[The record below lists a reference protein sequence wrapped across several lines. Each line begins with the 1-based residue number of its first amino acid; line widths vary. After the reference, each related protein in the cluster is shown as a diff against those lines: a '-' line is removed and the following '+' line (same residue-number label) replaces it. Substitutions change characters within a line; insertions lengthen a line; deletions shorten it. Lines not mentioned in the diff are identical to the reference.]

1 MVWGEGE
8 DQQFAA
14 FKLKPGTAPNT
25 VEIDWIMAGPEQ
37 RKGVGSRA
45 IKELQ
50 RQAQESGIRLTL
62 YPWAKGNV
70 SQASLTRLYKRHGF
84 KPIAKGAKP
93 MAWEPVNEINDDLR
107 CATGIMEDIESI
119 PALINKTAD
128 VDGILVSINTNAT
141 NASLYATSNGKRL
154 GYAEF
159 DRDGNTLLPY
169 DLEVDDKYRGQGI
182 AAVMYDYAKSLGF
195 TINASTEQTD
205 AGKYFWKKN
214 RGEERVWEDSINE
227 DATVYKEI
235 EFVCVNP
242 GSKGATN
249 KQAQAKLYQF
259 LKQVPGAIPLWQD
272 WDHVESGQK
281 SLTAIYKDPT
291 VRSTI
296 LDAAK
301 KLGIAVDLEQEVDG
315 NYVDRAIRGEHEGQ
329 INEVTMV
336 NTQSR
341 SKQQHLD
348 VMPNDGRPIP
358 PGQESDYL
366 GDLVAEMGNG
376 LQLWSWTDRGT
387 VTYYVFDTRSRTSQ
401 LGTTGR
407 PYTSNRNSFVVQG
420 VYSGP
425 KNQYRAADLYAFLI
439 LNRGLT
445 LVSDNKQSEGGYR
458 VWQELERRY
467 GNKINIHGFDTKT
480 DQGVNVTTRD
490 EPETH
495 VDRETVKRAGPQ
507 MKKELGTISR
517 DLRFVASKK

>member
-1 MVWGEGE
+1 MFICEIF
-8 DQQFAA
+8 DQ
-14 FKLKPGTAPNT
+14 LP
-25 VEIDWIMAGPEQ
+25 D
-37 RKGVGSRA
+37 
-45 IKELQ
+45 
-50 RQAQESGIRLTL
+50 
-62 YPWAKGNV
+62 
-70 SQASLTRLYKRHGF
+70 
-84 KPIAKGAKP
+84 
-93 MAWEPVNEINDDLR
+93 
-107 CATGIMEDIESI
+107 
-119 PALINKTAD
+119 LINKTAE

-141 NASLYATSNGKRL
+141 NASIYATSNGKRL

-159 DRDGNTLLPY
+159 DRDDNVLVPY
-169 DLEVDDKYRGQGI
+169 DLAVDDKYRGQGI

-259 LKQVPGAIPLWQD
+259 LKQVPGVIPLWQD

-291 VRSTI
+291 VRLTI

-341 SKQQHLD
+341 SKRQHLD
-348 VMPNDGRPIP
+348 VLPNDGRPIP
-358 PGQESDYL
+358 PGQEAEHL
-366 GDLVAEMGNG
+366 GDLTAEMPGG
-376 LQLWSWTDRGT
+376 YQLWSWTDRGT
-387 VTYYVFDTRSRTSQ
+387 TTYYVYDPRTRTSQ
-401 LGTTGR
+401 LGTSGR
-407 PYTSNRNSFVVQG
+407 AYPQNRNSFVVMG
-420 VYSGP
+420 TYSGP
-425 KNQYRAADLYAFLI
+425 QNQYRAADLYAFLI
-439 LNRGLT
+439 FGCGLT
-445 LVSDNKQSEGGYR
+445 LVSDNKQSTGGYR
-458 VWQELERRY
+458 VWQELEKRY
-467 GNKINIHGFDTKT
+467 GKKLNIHGFDTKT
-480 DQGVNVTTRD
+480 NEPVNVTTQD
-490 EPETH
+490 EPDTH
-495 VDRETVKRAGPQ
+495 VARQDVKRAGPQ
-507 MKKELGTISR
+507 MKQELGTISR
-517 DLRFVASKK
+517 DLRFVASAR